1 MKTLLLVEVI
11 SVLCNIIFLVLL
23 TKEKKQCWIY
33 GILGSL
39 TGAYVFYEN
48 TYYSE
53 TLLYGFYAFVG
64 VYGYYYWG
72 HNEPAN
78 FGIKR
83 TSIRSIL
90 AMILGGTLAGL
101 GLGYLMSTTDAANP
115 YYDAMSTSFGILA
128 TFLELYKYF
137 VAWGFWILINAYTIW
152 LYGIKDLNF
161 FAFQMVIYTSLSIY
175 GMVTWHKKMISQ

>member
-1 MKTLLLVEVI
+1 MKIPLIVEII
-11 SVLCNIIFLVLL
+11 SVMCNIIFLVLL
-23 TKEKKQCWIY
+23 IKEKKQCWIY
-33 GILGSL
+33 GILGSI

-48 TYYSE
+48 AYYSE
-53 TLLYGFYAFVG
+53 TLLYAFYAFVG
-64 VYGYYYWG
+64 IYGYYYWDR
-72 HNEPAN
+72 NESTD
-78 FGIKR
+78 FTIKR
-83 TSIRSIL
+83 TSIFYIVV
-90 AMILGGTLAGL
+90 MILGGALAGL
-101 GLGYLMSTTDAANP
+101 GLGFLMSKTDAANP

-175 GMVTWHKKMISQ
+175 GFVSWRKKMVS

>member
-1 MKTLLLVEVI
+1 MKTLLIVEVI
-11 SVLCNIIFLVLL
+11 SVMCNIIFLVLL

-48 TYYSE
+48 AYYAE
-53 TLLYGFYAFVG
+53 TLLYAFYAFVG
-64 VYGYYYWG
+64 VYGYYYWDR
-72 HNEPAN
+72 NESVDFN
-78 FGIKR
+78 IKR
-83 TSIRSIL
+83 TSIFYII
-90 AMILGGTLAGL
+90 AMIISGTLTGL
-101 GLGYLMSTTDAANP
+101 GLGYFMSKTDAANP

-137 VAWGFWILINAYTIW
+137 VAWGFWIFINAYTIW

-175 GMVTWHKKMISQ
+175 GFLSWRKKMVS